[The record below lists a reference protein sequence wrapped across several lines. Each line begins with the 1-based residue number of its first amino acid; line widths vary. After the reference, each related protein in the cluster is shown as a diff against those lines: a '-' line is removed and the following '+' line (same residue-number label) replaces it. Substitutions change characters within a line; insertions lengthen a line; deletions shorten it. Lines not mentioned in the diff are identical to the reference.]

1 MKRSLIYNETSYTVY
16 ICGIAKG
23 SIGTDL
29 DLSYI
34 VHCLYK
40 NLNPNFLAA
49 MIKTG
54 MFMTKMETPTG
65 RPVKEKIIVARPVR
79 PPAAIS
85 FGTANEL
92 TETATSAQPSSST
105 QISALII
112 FLIIRHTAFLCT
124 SIGRLHVL
132 E

>member
-40 NLNPNFLAA
+40 NLNLEMYKDTYLLFT
-49 MIKTG
+49 IHRR
-54 MFMTKMETPTG
+54 TKNG
-65 RPVKEKIIVARPVR
+65 
-79 PPAAIS
+79 
-85 FGTANEL
+85 
-92 TETATSAQPSSST
+92 
-105 QISALII
+105 
-112 FLIIRHTAFLCT
+112 
-124 SIGRLHVL
+124 
-132 E
+132 